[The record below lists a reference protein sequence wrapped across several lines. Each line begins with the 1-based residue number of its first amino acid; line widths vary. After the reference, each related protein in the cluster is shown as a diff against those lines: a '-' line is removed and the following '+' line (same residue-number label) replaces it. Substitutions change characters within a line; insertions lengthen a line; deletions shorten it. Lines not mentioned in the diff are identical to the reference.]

1 VVLYQ
6 LNQLDSAIEN
16 YLKDSQITEKLE
28 GKNSSS
34 YASCLSNLG
43 LVYDEKG
50 DLA

>member
-1 VVLYQ
+1 MVLDK

-16 YLKDSQITEKLE
+16 YLKDSQITEKLQ

-34 YASCLSNLG
+34 YAACLSNLG
-43 LVYDEKG
+43 AVYYKKG